1 MTYLPEGYQ
10 KSDMDTVKKLP
21 FELFNVKFKEGTFS
35 FYSLNN
41 LKNLTLW
48 MPLRSEFAQLEYLTK
63 LQSLDILNNVQFN
76 KMRNF
81 QT

>member
-1 MTYLPEGYQ
+1 
-10 KSDMDTVKKLP
+10 MDTVKKLP
-21 FELFNVKFKEGTFS
+21 FELFNVKFKEETFS
-35 FYSLNN
+35 FYCLNN

-63 LQSLDILNNVQFN
+63 LQSLDILNNVQIN

-81 QT
+81 QI